1 MSVCKHGIAGECP
14 ICESDRRAAKAEYK
28 LAAVQNWTLQHGAA
42 LVPHGWADSFGEGMR
57 LAKLQVQALLAG
69 IAPLALVEDRSP
81 EQLRADGDDPPEQ
94 SLAAAQPGRLTNNAG
109 ARAAAAELKL
119 ATIERAVE
127 QHERMAR
134 NASNDAAIKT
144 FLAVGFAAVAD
155 ALGSP
160 EDRRAAR
167 ANVAVLDAMAV
178 IPTLVLQTWI
188 DRGFET
194 VVPLARAELARR
206 GVNHG

>member
-14 ICESDRRAAKAEYK
+14 ICESDRRSARAEQA
-28 LAAVQNWTLQHGAA
+28 LAEVHGWTLQHGAA
-42 LVPHGWADSFGEGMR
+42 LVPHGGWADTFGDGMR
-57 LAKLQVQALLAG
+57 CAKRQVQALLAG
-69 IAPLALVEDRSP
+69 LKPLALVEDRSP
-81 EQLRADGDDPPEQ
+81 EQLRADGDEPPEQ

-109 ARAAAAELKL
+109 VRAAAAELKL
-119 ATIERAVE
+119 AFIARAVE

-134 NASNDAAIKT
+134 NASNDGAIKT
-144 FLAVGFAAVAD
+144 FLALGFTAVAD
-155 ALGSP
+155 AVGP
-160 EDRRAAR
+160 AGDQRAAR
-167 ANVAVLDAMAV
+167 AIAVLDAMEA
-178 IPTLVLQTWI
+178 IPTLVLQTWL